1 MAKYASEIVKQA
13 KAWLGYNEKDGT
25 HKQIIDVYNS
35 HKPLAR
41 GYKVKYTDAWCA
53 TFVSAVSVK
62 LGYTDIIPTECSCNK
77 MIELVKKLG
86 AWVENENRTPNPGD
100 ILFYDWEDNGVGD
113 NTGRSDHVGI
123 VEKVSNGKITVI
135 EGNYKNAVTRR
146 VLSVNG
152 KYIRGYCVPKYDVEK
167 VETTETTQTTS
178 TSSANKEVCK
188 VEIKQLKKGDKGASV
203 KALQHLLIGYGVS
216 CGRQGADGSFGGNT
230 LSAVKAYQK
239 KHGLTVDGI
248 VGTNTWN
255 KLLGI
260 K

>member
-1 MAKYASEIVKQA
+1 MAKYASEVIKQA

-41 GYKVKYTDAWCA
+41 GYKVKYTDPWCA
-53 TFVSAVSVK
+53 TFVSAVAIKV
-62 LGYTDIIPTECSCNK
+62 GYTDIMPTECSCSK
-77 MIELVKKLG
+77 MIELYKKLG

-113 NTGRSDHVGI
+113 NTGHADHVGI

-146 VLSVNG
+146 TLSVNG
-152 KYIRGYCVPKYDVEK
+152 KYIRGYGVPKYDVEK
-167 VETTETTQTTS
+167 TDTS
-178 TSSANKEVCK
+178 TDKEVCK
-188 VEIKQLKKGDKGASV
+188 VEIKQLKKGDKNDSV
-203 KALQHLLIGYGVS
+203 KALQLLLIGYGIS
-216 CGRQGADGSFGGNT
+216 CGKQGADGSFGGNT
-230 LSAVKAYQK
+230 DTAVRTYQK
-239 KHGLTVDGI
+239 KNGLTQDGI

-255 KLLGI
+255 KLLGV